1 MGRPDTLGVDLYHN
15 RQYPKIEDEASH
27 IVTNSEL
34 LDPPQGAII
43 KCMVDFSRITRSVC
57 LGIYLSA
64 SPPQRN
70 LSLAFRIEQDLDSWL
85 DNLPPSI
92 RPSRTCESER
102 SLKRIKDA
110 QWMKKQRL
118 VLSISKFPFALVNSD
133 CADIS
138 RIPQRAHVTLRVLPH
153 GLLVSSP
160 HLPLPKHLPGKYL
173 QMLRIRQTNHRNYL

>member
-1 MGRPDTLGVDLYHN
+1 VVSDIELLTNNPSEFRTDTIPQGSVFSRNVSQTCRGFSVQGLTSRREMSFAMGRPDTLGVDLYHN
-15 RQYPKIEDEASH
+15 RQYPKIENEASNG
-27 IVTNSEL
+27 VPNL
-34 LDPPQGAII
+34 QVLDLPQCAII

-85 DNLPPSI
+85 DNLPSSI

-118 VLSISKFPFALVNSD
+118 VLSISD
-133 CADIS
+133 
-138 RIPQRAHVTLRVLPH
+138 
-153 GLLVSSP
+153 SP
-160 HLPLPKHLPGKYL
+160 ILHL
-173 QMLRIRQTNHRNYL
+173 